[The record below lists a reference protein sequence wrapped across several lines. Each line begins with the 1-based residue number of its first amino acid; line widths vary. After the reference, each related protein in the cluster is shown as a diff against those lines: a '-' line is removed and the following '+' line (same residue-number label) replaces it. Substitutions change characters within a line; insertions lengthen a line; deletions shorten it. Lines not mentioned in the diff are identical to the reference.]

1 MTSSESYQLNPGW
14 VNDTNKSPTPPINSD
29 LSSGSAPQ
37 TSHEAL
43 TSVQEMALPEED
55 ELQLLKRLGYAYQV
69 LASSIV
75 RAKQAQQDLRSKL
88 NLYKHAIDVR
98 QQELKEVLAQLTE
111 QPANPI
117 MLPADE
123 AELAAEMAQ
132 VKDRLKGSHHDS
144 LLVKLN
150 QMQAAVDTDRQN
162 LPELLNRM
170 RSELDLVIL
179 QVSRLSALENLNEA
193 YKKHRQFQEYNARAE
208 QEFQSLAKA
217 FSLS

>member
-111 QPANPI
+111 HPNPI
-117 MLPADE
+117 MLPAGE
-123 AELAAEMAQ
+123 AELAAEIAQ
-132 VKDRLKGSHHDS
+132 LKDRLKGSDYES

-217 FSLS
+217 FSLG

>member
-111 QPANPI
+111 HPNPI
-117 MLPADE
+117 MLPAGE
-123 AELAAEMAQ
+123 AELAAEIAQ
-132 VKDRLKGSHHDS
+132 LKDRLKGSDYES

-179 QVSRLSALENLNEA
+179 QVSRLSALENLSEA